1 MVNSRSEEIVTVSV
15 LTRDGMSGIVMII
28 VVLVLIHWVSGA
40 KIFLIRIPIGRVG
53 LKVLRLGVDQSDQDR
68 TNDEDSN
75 HLPRG
80 AIAMIE
86 VILLKLS
93 PGSL

>member
-1 MVNSRSEEIVTVSV
+1 V
-15 LTRDGMSGIVMII
+15 LG
-28 VVLVLIHWVSGA
+28 
-40 KIFLIRIPIGRVG
+40 
-53 LKVLRLGVDQSDQDR
+53 LGVDQSDQDR